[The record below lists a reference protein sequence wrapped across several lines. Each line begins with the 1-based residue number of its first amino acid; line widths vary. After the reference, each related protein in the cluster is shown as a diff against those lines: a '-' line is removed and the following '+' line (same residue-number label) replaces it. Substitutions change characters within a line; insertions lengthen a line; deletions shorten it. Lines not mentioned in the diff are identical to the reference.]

1 VDAETLAAFIDG
13 RLEPR
18 ERAAVEAHL
27 AECTDCYEVWMASGV
42 AFRDEA
48 DLEKLVVRTHP
59 QRQTRAWLYA
69 GAGLAAAAAIALVV
83 TSPQLF
89 NRNQITDLHELV
101 DAVGGNRRTEARLTG
116 GFQWGAVPPIRRGDS
131 NALPVAIEAV
141 ATKLTQMPDGGRAE
155 TVALKGVAALILGDS
170 ANAVTQLE
178 SAVARE
184 SGRARFW
191 SDLAAAYLEAART
204 GGRSRGV
211 DDALS
216 AANRALQIDPALPE
230 ALFNRAL
237 ALEQSGNFGAARTAW
252 AEYLRV
258 DPTSDWAREAERR
271 LAAVSK

>member
-1 VDAETLAAFIDG
+1 
-13 RLEPR
+13 
-18 ERAAVEAHL
+18 
-27 AECTDCYEVWMASGV
+27 MASGV

-131 NALPVAIEAV
+131 NALPVASEAV

-230 ALFNRAL
+230 ALFNRA
-237 ALEQSGNFGAARTAW
+237 FGDRLNPLYHLGAITFFLFW
-252 AEYLRV
+252 VVGVTCLLY
-258 DPTSDWAREAERR
+258 TSDAADERSSVDLGGRRIIKKNTKVTVTREGVER
-271 LAAVSK
+271 